1 MKLTPHNIPPPN
13 RKFLGSGEQMT
24 NSLVSTF
31 RGNIAHFYT
40 FFFCEHHCYY
50 QSQLGL
56 EVFPGLP
63 LLSFICESVFQRDGG
78 ILSNPQ
84 I

>member
-40 FFFCEHHCYY
+40 FFSVSITATIRANLASRCFRGSHC
-50 QSQLGL
+50 
-56 EVFPGLP
+56 F
-63 LLSFICESVFQRDGG
+63 LSYVSLQSVF
-78 ILSNPQ
+78 
-84 I
+84 